1 MKNSPKKSEA
11 FCVDVEVTG
20 LGHEQRMQ
28 VISDYSSKPGFI
40 EFSTRWENQFTDKEK
55 IFYAFQ
61 YRREAKKP
69 LRSNNFSS
77 DRSQGSAY
85 AMTSKKKKQK
95 MARPSFSEA
104 KHS

>member
-1 MKNSPKKSEA
+1 MKNSKKKGQV

-40 EFSTRWENQFTDKEK
+40 EFSTRWENQFTEKEK

-61 YRREAKKP
+61 YRREAKKTA
-69 LRSNNFSS
+69 N
-77 DRSQGSAY
+77 
-85 AMTSKKKKQK
+85 KQ
-95 MARPSFSEA
+95 
-104 KHS
+104 